1 MNAYQLKFWQ
11 PVKPNPD
18 IAAKNSDSCK
28 GSASRHRPTD
38 ISPFA
43 AVVQQDPTCPRGYR
57 DPRHFFNATYLT
69 AELKQLFKE
78 VLGGL
83 CGEGQRIFALEKSG
97 DVSQTFL
104 ALYHL
109 TKYRPELQQ
118 FTQFLSLPNPQLV
131 QVAGLTTF
139 DLEIKSGMEIKPG
152 LRIFTPWGYLAWQL
166 GGSFAYSL
174 VKIHDE
180 QRIAPSQYL
189 LQQLIG
195 INPKLLLLEELLD
208 YVQKAIAILGI
219 DDPFIPEILIFIE
232 NLIAV
237 VEQSANTV
245 LVYSLPATETNLL
258 TAVKTLINPSLMASC
273 RGEAYSPT
281 GMASLT
287 GQASLAKNR
296 QFPPR
301 MLRPYAHNIAKTRQ
315 FSPRMVR
322 RWEKARKNQAK
333 YTSEISE
340 IKDKKQA
347 IAVFSLDE
355 HTYYYRSVPRSNRR
369 QKTPAK
375 IAKIWEIKSDRCPR
389 VWFLS
394 SAVKKRNK
402 FIIENQPYLKF
413 VSILRKLNYINKP
426 FYQLISKHW
435 YGKLS
440 VFMPKLFV
448 RMLRPYIRGI
458 LAGDRSNHSINQPLN
473 QWDKLSKI
481 DGAFKAVIA
490 RSPPKYYPWG

>member
-18 IAAKNSDSCK
+18 IAAKNSDSRK

-43 AVVQQDPTCPRGYR
+43 AVVQQDPTCPRVYR
-57 DPRHFFNATYLT
+57 DPHHFFNATYLT
-69 AELKQLFKE
+69 TELKQLFKG

-109 TKYRPELQQ
+109 TKYRPELRQ
-118 FTQFLSLPNPQLV
+118 FPQFLSLPNPQLV

-152 LRIFTPWGYLAWQL
+152 CRIFTPWGYLAWQL

-189 LQQLIG
+189 LRQLMG
-195 INPKLLLLEELLD
+195 INPKLLLVEDFLD

-237 VEQSANTV
+237 VEKSANIV

-258 TAVKTLINPSLMASC
+258 TAVKNLVKPNFIENC
-273 RGEAYSPT
+273 RSEAYSPT
-281 GMASLT
+281 SMASLT
-287 GQASLAKNR
+287 GQKSIAKN
-296 QFPPR
+296 
-301 MLRPYAHNIAKTRQ
+301 RQ
-315 FSPRMVR
+315 FSPRMLR
-322 RWEKARKNQAK
+322 PHAQNIGKKRQFLSRILLLWKKYSNPAKNPAK
-333 YTSEISE
+333 FKPE
-340 IKDKKQA
+340 KQA
-347 IAVFSLDE
+347 IAVVCLLDE
-355 HTYYYRSVPRSNRR
+355 NTDYSRLVYSPKRR
-369 QKTPAK
+369 
-375 IAKIWEIKSDRCPR
+375 
-389 VWFLS
+389 
-394 SAVKKRNK
+394 
-402 FIIENQPYLKF
+402 
-413 VSILRKLNYINKP
+413 RK
-426 FYQLISKHW
+426 ISK
-435 YGKLS
+435 
-440 VFMPKLFV
+440 PKWGY
-448 RMLRPYIRGI
+448 P
-458 LAGDRSNHSINQPLN
+458 GDIA
-473 QWDKLSKI
+473 LSKHTRFSDKFSTLFKKVLSPKI
-481 DGAFKAVIA
+481 SPGVEKPGFCGGYVGAGFTALFDIMRYV
-490 RSPPKYYPWG
+490 

>member
-11 PVKPNPD
+11 PVKPDPD

-28 GSASRHRPTD
+28 GSASQHRDTHL
-38 ISPFA
+38 SPFA
-43 AVVQQDPTCPRGYR
+43 AVVRQDPNCPQVYR

-69 AELKQLFKE
+69 AELKQLFKG

-83 CGEGQRIFALEKSG
+83 CGQGQRIFSLERSG
-97 DVSQTFL
+97 DISQTFL

-109 TKYRPELQQ
+109 TKYRPELRQV
-118 FTQFLSLPNPQLV
+118 TQFLTLPNPQLV
-131 QVAGLTTF
+131 QVAGLTNF

-180 QRIAPSQYL
+180 QRVAPSQYL
-189 LQQLIG
+189 LRQLIRER
-195 INPKLLLLEELLD
+195 PSLLLLEDLLD
-208 YVQKAIAILGI
+208 YVQNAIAILGT

-237 VEQSANTV
+237 VEKSANTV
-245 LVYSLPATETNLL
+245 LVYSLPANETNLL
-258 TAVKTLINPSLMASC
+258 TAVKNLVNPSLMASC

-287 GQASLAKNR
+287 GQASLANNR
-296 QFPPR
+296 QFPPL
-301 MLRPYAHNIAKTRQ
+301 MLRPHAHNIAKTRQ
-315 FSPRMVR
+315 FSPRMVC
-322 RWEKARKNQAK
+322 RWENARKNQAK
-333 YTSEISE
+333 YTLEISE

-402 FIIENQPYLKF
+402 FIIENQPYLNF
-413 VSILRKLNYINKP
+413 VSILRQVSYRNKL

-435 YGKLS
+435 DGKLS

-448 RMLRPYIRGI
+448 RMLRPYISGI
-458 LAGDRSNHSINQPLN
+458 LGSDRSNHSINQPLN
-473 QWDKLSKI
+473 QWHKLSEV
-481 DGAFKAVIA
+481 DVAFKAVIA
-490 RSPPKYYPWG
+490 RSPPK